1 MTSSSS
7 FLPLYCSS
15 LSMYSAEDHEE
26 EEEEG
31 EACCPAPE
39 ASLQGS
45 RGPAPHLLLL
55 LLLTSAQATQSGRLL

>member
-1 MTSSSS
+1 
-7 FLPLYCSS
+7 
-15 LSMYSAEDHEE
+15 MYSAEDHEEEE

-55 LLLTSAQATQSGRLL
+55 LLLTSAQVTQSGRLL